1 MQCCL
6 LLHCMSLQL
15 ALLVTYVNRPGT
27 SASGRL
33 EPLHTLSANDCFL
46 READPR
52 HEAANLTDDCQRNR
66 EQESVC
72 SNCRNPQGGRRN
84 RDRLVAL
91 ILIQG
96 LGACSVDPALVATT
110 FGGL

>member
-46 READPR
+46 RI
-52 HEAANLTDDCQRNR
+52 AAAYP
-66 EQESVC
+66 V
-72 SNCRNPQGGRRN
+72 
-84 RDRLVAL
+84 LVARQ
-91 ILIQG
+91 IPPMRCASRDEIIG
-96 LGACSVDPALVATT
+96 LVLPPKTLVIVIRAERAARDVQV
-110 FGGL
+110 GLRFDSAKYKFAPTLV